1 MNAHVETPAMGRAT
15 RPRAHPFPMLLRRE
29 YWEHR
34 GGFLWAPLIAGGIS
48 LLLTMIFAV
57 VASVMA
63 RRAMAD
69 GELQIDGV
77 TINGLDLGMITS
89 RMSPVELQQ
98 LGEAFDASLL
108 MASSWPFIV
117 MAFVVFFYCLG
128 ALYDDRKDRSV
139 LFWKSLPVS
148 DRDTVLSKVASAA
161 LVAPLLATAAALVT
175 MLLFAIIVSVLVAA
189 HDGNAFQLVWASG
202 GPFRMAAFVLA
213 AIPVYAVW
221 ALPTIGWLLLC
232 SAWAKGKPFLWAIV
246 IPVLLGVFVWWFEV
260 MGYFG
265 LQAEWFWQNVVA
277 RMLLSVVPAGWMD
290 AVNLHAIDA
299 PGDLRDVLN
308 LRAMYSTFLSPKM
321 WIGAAAGAL
330 MIAIAVRLRRWRE
343 EI

>member
-98 LGEAFDASLL
+98 LGEAFDASLM

-189 HDGNAFQLVWASG
+189 HGGNAFQLVWASG
-202 GPFRMAAFVLA
+202 GPFRIAAFVLA

-221 ALPTIGWLLLC
+221 ALPTVGWLLLC

-321 WIGAAAGAL
+321 WIGAAAGGVV
-330 MIAIAVRLRRWRE
+330 IAIAGRLRRWRE